1 MKVGDLIRVSLVAH
15 ISLRRNLEVGRAED
29 SIRDLDT
36 GIIIEIDSEEL
47 GKDNVVIFTKTGEIK
62 EYSRNITS
70 LQFEVINEVHMACK
84 KE

>member
-1 MKVGDLIRVSLVAH
+1 MKVGDLIRVSHVS
-15 ISLRRNLEVGRAED
+15 IFRRRDLEVGRAED

-47 GKDNVVIFTKTGEIK
+47 GKDNVIIFTTMGEVK

-70 LQFEVINEVHMACK
+70 LQFEVISEAHLACK

>member
-1 MKVGDLIRVSLVAH
+1 VKVGDLIRVSHVS
-15 ISLRRNLEVGRAED
+15 IFRRRDFEVGRLEG
-29 SIRDLDT
+29 IRQKGLDT

-47 GKDNVVIFTKTGEIK
+47 GKDNVIIFTKMGEVK

-70 LQFEVINEVHMACK
+70 LQFEVINEAHMACK